1 MSAYLTSLPLSG
13 RRLDLAHKKWPP
25 SLGKC
30 AKSLF
35 NPQTPLKQKQKKK
48 KKNLGTFGAF
58 FGQILSLFL
67 SKFSPKYIKK
77 SLIYLFSQQS
87 RGSVFAL
94 FSLTLVLG
102 PWI

>member
-35 NPQTPLKQKQKKK
+35 NLQTPHKPKKKKKK
-48 KKNLGTFGAF
+48 KKNLGT

-87 RGSVFAL
+87 RGSIFAL